1 MMKLYTPPP
10 AAPDYVRVV
19 ITRQKELSRSFYV
32 LGTDYM
38 EVGNRMQLDLH
49 RTDIA
54 ERTIGHGHV
63 IKVQCRQT
71 FGGKQNGK
79 SKSFRF
85 YSKYSV
91 EEVYNHFKQLFE

>member
-1 MMKLYTPPP
+1 MKLYTPPP
-10 AAPDYVRVV
+10 PAPDYVRV
-19 ITRQKELSRSFYV
+19 IIERQKEPRKVFYV

-38 EVGNRMQLDLH
+38 AVSNKMQLELR

-54 ERTIGHGHV
+54 ERTIGHGHA

-71 FGGKQNGK
+71 FGGKNNGK

-85 YSKYSV
+85 YSQLSV
-91 EEVYNHFKQLFE
+91 EEVNNHFKQIFE